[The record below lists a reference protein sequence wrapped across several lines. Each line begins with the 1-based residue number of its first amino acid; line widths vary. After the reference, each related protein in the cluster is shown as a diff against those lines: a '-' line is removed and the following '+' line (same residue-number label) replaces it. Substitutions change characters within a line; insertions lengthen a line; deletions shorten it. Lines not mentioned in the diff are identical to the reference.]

1 MNNTNQ
7 EWYPNK
13 NYLNNIRKEIDRIL
27 DNNSLYNYPFYEGAG
42 RTVVIIDKVAVK
54 IPEFH
59 ELPHIEGTSQNE
71 KEYEVYIK
79 TKHPALNPVYDRH
92 RGCLICKEVMADISV
107 LEEMYHFKYEDIL
120 AGINEGISE
129 LSDVISNYNLYIEDI
144 TAPRNWGYDF
154 SIKRFVCVDYGI

>member
-1 MNNTNQ
+1 MEEIHDYSIT
-7 EWYPNK
+7 EFFLKKKEVLENK
-13 NYLNNIRKEIDRIL
+13 NVLVDKPVNE
-27 DNNSLYNYPFYEGAG
+27 
-42 RTVVIIDKVAVK
+42 IIDKVAVK

-59 ELPHIEGTSQNE
+59 ELAHIEGTSQNE
-71 KEYEVYIK
+71 KEYEVYMK